1 MNASPLPEEQE
12 YLKTIVGKEGYHYN
26 KGDNALFFKY
36 LNDVICPELI
46 EAIVFARENMAK
58 NRDLTN
64 IRVFRQLENLI
75 EKYNDGEIV
84 IHEWID
90 WEMLGRPFEH
100 LFRFFI
106 HTSKKQYQ
114 EIRNSCWERAM
125 VCYLKA
131 LQGVRAVHMYDLC
144 PAEASHLKEKFE
156 KEINTI
162 TSRLNLEEVREYQ
175 RRTEEL
181 IPLKEDEV

>member
-1 MNASPLPEEQE
+1 MNANPLNGNSN
-12 YLKTIVGKEGYHYN
+12 YLKTIIGKEGYLYA
-26 KGDNALFFKY
+26 KGDDNLFKKY
-36 LNDVICPELI
+36 LNDVKCAEII

-64 IRVFRQLENLI
+64 IRVYRQLENII
-75 EKYNDGEIV
+75 EKYNDGEID
-84 IHEWID
+84 IHDWMD